1 MIFCHLSSEG
11 RADAGRVA
19 PVGSGAPLEYP
30 CDDMVSEKDRAH
42 FQCIAEAEAELNEEA
57 VRAAARRPPGDNIA
71 LGFALSEFAAAFGGD
86 LSHPD
91 EVPLIQLWR
100 ARRGRGTEQR

>member
-1 MIFCHLSSEG
+1 
-11 RADAGRVA
+11 
-19 PVGSGAPLEYP
+19 
-30 CDDMVSEKDRAH
+30 MVSEKDRAH